1 MKVIL
6 DLYNLNLLIR
16 ISTSSCRQRHLPH
29 SLEVFLREKLYPILT
44 NLFSGE
50 QSKTLKPHCVFAML
64 QSPPIVQS
72 AIDEITKK
80 IHGIHF
86 AIQQEKRQQQGC
98 ICPNLLL
105 FPQEPIFAIQGFTI
119 QSAPLQQSGQQT
131 LGQRRCKNQ
140 IFFHSFILRRLFSN

>member
-16 ISTSSCRQRHLPH
+16 ISTSSCRQRHPPH

-80 IHGIHF
+80 IHGIPF

-98 ICPNLLL
+98 ICPNL
-105 FPQEPIFAIQGFTI
+105 
-119 QSAPLQQSGQQT
+119 
-131 LGQRRCKNQ
+131 KNQ
-140 IFFHSFILRRLFSN
+140 SSLSKGLLSNLLLYSRVDSKPLASEDARIKFFFILLY

>member
-16 ISTSSCRQRHLPH
+16 ISTSSCRQRHPPH

-80 IHGIHF
+80 YMESLLQYNKKKDNSRVAFVLTYYSFLKNQSSLSKGLLS
-86 AIQQEKRQQQGC
+86 
-98 ICPNLLL
+98 NLLL
-105 FPQEPIFAIQGFTI
+105 Y
-119 QSAPLQQSGQQT
+119 SRVDSKPLASEDA
-131 LGQRRCKNQ
+131 RIK
-140 IFFHSFILRRLFSN
+140 FFFILLY

>member
-16 ISTSSCRQRHLPH
+16 ISTSSCRQRHPPH
-29 SLEVFLREKLYPILT
+29 SLEVFLR
-44 NLFSGE
+44 LFSGE

-80 IHGIHF
+80 IHGIPF
-86 AIQQEKRQQQGC
+86 AIQQEKRQQQVC